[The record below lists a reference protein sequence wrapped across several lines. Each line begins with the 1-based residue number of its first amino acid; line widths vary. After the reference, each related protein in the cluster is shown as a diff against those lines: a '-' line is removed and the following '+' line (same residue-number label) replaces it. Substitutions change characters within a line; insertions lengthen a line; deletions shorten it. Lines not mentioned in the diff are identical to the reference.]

1 ADLLRGGADDAE
13 KLFTGDT
20 LLTTNR
26 HKGKM
31 QRVPSGAP
39 CITGLKTRN
48 HVFNAIM
55 IFMKHDQE
63 KF

>member
-1 ADLLRGGADDAE
+1 
-13 KLFTGDT
+13 
-20 LLTTNR
+20 
-26 HKGKM
+26 M

-39 CITGLKTRN
+39 CITGLKTRDY
-48 HVFNAIM
+48 VFTDIM